1 MVYAPHNHWEQPH
14 PLFVESLMKKDYVEY
29 LADIL
34 AHGSAEEKKQLY
46 KENAGE
52 IRKIQERL
60 DKLATNQ
67 RSVKR
72 KAI

>member
-1 MVYAPHNHWEQPH
+1 
-14 PLFVESLMKKDYVEY
+14 MKKDYVEY

-46 KENAGE
+46 QENAGE